1 VHVIASFPY
10 STYVEIAIAELEEQG
25 IPRSRLIAVPLER
38 RPSGR
43 IMIDTMHR
51 SDGSSLLDIGMALG
65 TATSVVTASLGMTL
79 AWGPVYWGL
88 IGAVAGFA
96 VGLAI
101 DLAFA
106 RRRKRQAKR
115 TPKTEIVLVVDCDDW
130 LADRVADTLWRHQ
143 AHGVAVVPP
152 A

>member
-10 STYVEIAIAELEEQG
+10 STYLEIAIAELEEHG
-25 IPRSRLIAVPLER
+25 IPRSRVMAVPLER

-43 IMIDTMHR
+43 SMIDTMYR

-88 IGAVAGFA
+88 IGAGAGFA
-96 VGLAI
+96 AGLLI

-106 RRRKRQAKR
+106 RRRRRHAKR
-115 TPKTEIVLVVDCDDW
+115 ATRPEIVLVVDCDDW

-143 AHGVAVVPP
+143 AAGVAVVPS